1 MGRGTKEDLSSNRLS
16 GPAPHNGSFSLLTAV
31 SHANNLDLCGSITK
45 KLCPGSSPSAISSP
59 DGDSKPNIGA
69 IVVGVV
75 LLFAALVI
83 WFAYW
88 RRQYGPGLQSTSKA
102 DQFIGGN
109 SYD

>member
-1 MGRGTKEDLSSNRLS
+1 MGRGTKEDISSNRLS